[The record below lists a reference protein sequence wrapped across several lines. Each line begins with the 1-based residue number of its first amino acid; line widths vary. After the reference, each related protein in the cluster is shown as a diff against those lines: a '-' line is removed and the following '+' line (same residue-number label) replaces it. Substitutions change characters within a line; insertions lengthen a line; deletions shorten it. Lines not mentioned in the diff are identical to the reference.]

1 MENCLVRYF
10 SINNEC
16 PLPGIGSLVSKEV
29 PAVLDII
36 DKKIKAPGA
45 SIVFSKN
52 ELEGAS
58 FLRFMQAE
66 HDCDDHA
73 AQEKWDVFSKKIKN
87 LKSQDSLSLGAL
99 GTLQKNSSDQLELIP
114 FQNLNT
120 YSQEIPAYRLIKINA
135 PHSILVGDKE
145 TTREA
150 MQEFYVEKIPP
161 YKSKWWV
168 AAIVIFVISAA
179 LVFTHYFYFNGNSSF
194 GNHLGF

>member
-16 PLPGIGSLVSKEV
+16 HLPGIGSLVSKEV

-36 DKKIKAPGA
+36 DKKIKAPSS

-73 AQEKWDVFSKKIKN
+73 AQEKWDVFSKKIEN
-87 LKSQDSLSLGAL
+87 LKPQDLLSLGAL
-99 GTLQKNSSDQLELIP
+99 GTLQKNSNDQLELIP
-114 FQNLNT
+114 FQNLNI
-120 YSQEIPAYRLIKINA
+120 YHQEIPAYRLIKLNA

-150 MQEFYVEKIPP
+150 MQEFYVEKVPA

-168 AAIVIFVISAA
+168 AAIVMLVVSAA
-179 LVFTHYFYFNGNSSF
+179 LIFTHYFYFDGNSSF

>member
-16 PLPGIGSLVSKEV
+16 PLPGIGSLVNKEV

-36 DKKIKAPGA
+36 DKKIKAPSS

-99 GTLQKNSSDQLELIP
+99 GTLQKNSSDQLVLIP
-114 FQNLNT
+114 FQNLNI
-120 YSQEIPAYRLIKINA
+120 YSQEISAHRLIKINA

-150 MQEFYVEKIPP
+150 MQEFYVEKIPA
-161 YKSKWWV
+161 YKSKWWI
-168 AAIVIFVISAA
+168 AAIVIFAVSAA
-179 LVFTHYFYFNGNSSF
+179 LIFTHYFYFNGNSSF